1 LTILAVALAMAGRS
15 EEAIA
20 TARRSVE
27 ADPDAYIAHWALG
40 QACSWGG
47 RAAEAVEIHHKSG
60 SPSNIT
66 FSRGPS
72 ASALGRAGRTGDAAA
87 VYQELATRSTAE
99 YVSPAQLA
107 MAAIAGDLRDEAI
120 RWAAKAWEIRDPFFY
135 FARFYPDYEG
145 LRALPEFQPI
155 LREMDNV
162 LATST

>member
-1 LTILAVALAMAGRS
+1 
-15 EEAIA
+15 
-20 TARRSVE
+20 
-27 ADPDAYIAHWALG
+27 
-40 QACSWGG
+40 
-47 RAAEAVEIHHKSG
+47 
-60 SPSNIT
+60 
-66 FSRGPS
+66 
-72 ASALGRAGRTGDAAA
+72 